1 MFNKYGRVRGSR
13 LPLTQSVVLNC
24 GGALSRK
31 GRGHINKRRGSRP
44 CRVTVSDAL
53 ELTNPTYEPL
63 THLLTH
69 MTRTTD
75 AFAASTPAR
84 PGAGVTYCASRK
96 RRMVSTGTTLAGG
109 SGPLPTISGA

>member
-44 CRVTVSDAL
+44 CRVTVSDAV
-53 ELTNPTYEPL
+53 ELGQPLRSTHCIMGLPRPQLTYDI
-63 THLLTH
+63 T
-69 MTRTTD
+69 
-75 AFAASTPAR
+75 ST
-84 PGAGVTYCASRK
+84 
-96 RRMVSTGTTLAGG
+96 
-109 SGPLPTISGA
+109 